1 MDLVIEIASW
11 GLILTGS
18 FFIMVGAVGMNR
30 MPDVFTR
37 MHAASVIDTTGAGFL
52 IFGLILQAGFTLV
65 AAKLVF
71 ILLLFFFTGPVVSHA
86 LAQAALT
93 AGVEPILADDRRPG
107 HQATPDDTAG
117 RAEGVAAEQGEQPA

>member
-52 IFGLILQAGFTLV
+52 IFGLIL
-65 AAKLVF
+65 
-71 ILLLFFFTGPVVSHA
+71 P
-86 LAQAALT
+86 
-93 AGVEPILADDRRPG
+93 
-107 HQATPDDTAG
+107 
-117 RAEGVAAEQGEQPA
+117 